1 MFPDIIVRDSER
13 VFTLGEEQHQ
23 VFCRTRFILGTLDLQ
38 DSKITKNMLKL
49 PKDANEVL
57 VENPRITITEQ
68 MYNKIRD
75 ACIFR
80 VSEAKSLFTGEI
92 SGLPECFVNKKDATP
107 YHNTKAAIIPL
118 ITEGCVRPTSDDV
131 EGLIVD
137 LSVIIRAQSAIIP
150 KGKTFNELSSRV
162 LTNISDTATYRN
174 ADRIDIVADQYSPRS
189 IKYYT
194 REGREAK
201 GSGNQIEFNND
212 TLLPDDFEK
221 SFLVD
226 EKNKSR
232 LNELIAENCRNNSGW
247 AWTKQFCVTNN
258 LTNVITNR
266 GERSIYPPNMIEV
279 LEEAD
284 NRIVWHVMDML
295 ECGVSKISV
304 RTKDSD
310 VVVIL
315 LSYMSRFL
323 EVNPNIEMYV
333 DFNSGD
339 SRKNISL
346 NDCHQVL
353 GNDLCLALPFFHCFS
368 GADATSA
375 FYKMTKKTWLSHW
388 SKFPLKDDLTN
399 CFKDLSWCPSMETV
413 TSALKV
419 IAKFVMFS
427 YNSRMNDDDL
437 DEFRFQL
444 FQRSSTNDLRNL
456 PPSAAALV
464 LHINRSAYQA
474 GWVWG
479 NTLTLHQTPSAELWG
494 WKLFNEHLF
503 VKWTFSSTH
512 VDLDPVLGICRCR
525 TLKCVSCKCAKNS
538 RKCLTYCSCTRKCT
552 NT

>member
-1 MFPDIIVRDSER
+1 
-13 VFTLGEEQHQ
+13 
-23 VFCRTRFILGTLDLQ
+23 
-38 DSKITKNMLKL
+38 
-49 PKDANEVL
+49 
-57 VENPRITITEQ
+57 
-68 MYNKIRD
+68 
-75 ACIFR
+75 
-80 VSEAKSLFTGEI
+80 
-92 SGLPECFVNKKDATP
+92 
-107 YHNTKAAIIPL
+107 
-118 ITEGCVRPTSDDV
+118 
-131 EGLIVD
+131 
-137 LSVIIRAQSAIIP
+137 
-150 KGKTFNELSSRV
+150 
-162 LTNISDTATYRN
+162 
-174 ADRIDIVADQYSPRS
+174 
-189 IKYYT
+189 
-194 REGREAK
+194 
-201 GSGNQIEFNND
+201 
-212 TLLPDDFEK
+212 
-221 SFLVD
+221 
-226 EKNKSR
+226 
-232 LNELIAENCRNNSGW
+232 
-247 AWTKQFCVTNN
+247 
-258 LTNVITNR
+258 
-266 GERSIYPPNMIEV
+266 
-279 LEEAD
+279 
-284 NRIVWHVMDML
+284 
-295 ECGVSKISV
+295 
-304 RTKDSD
+304 
-310 VVVIL
+310 
-315 LSYMSRFL
+315 
-323 EVNPNIEMYV
+323 MYV

-353 GNDLCLALPFFHCFS
+353 GNDFCLALPFFHCFS

-479 NTLTLHQTPSAELWG
+479 NTLTLYQTPSAELWG